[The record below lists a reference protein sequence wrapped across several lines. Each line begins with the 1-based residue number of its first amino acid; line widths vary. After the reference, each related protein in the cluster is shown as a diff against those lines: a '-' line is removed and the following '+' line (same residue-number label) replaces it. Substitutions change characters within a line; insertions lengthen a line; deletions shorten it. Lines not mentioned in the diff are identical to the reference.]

1 MQNYNKE
8 KDYRVDKDLENVQG
22 FKNFIYLFL

>member
-22 FKNFIYLFL
+22 FKNFIDLFL